1 METSQVVVKAFKCW
15 SWVRKFNMKSSKKS
29 SRLLITNLPRI
40 NREAMKSLLMT
51 LTRLTKRCPLHW
63 RISSISMSPPLI
75 EREKWKKEKQQLP
88 LFWPR
93 TLTTNWISKPL
104 STKIVEGAAPTTP
117 TLSRE
122 EATAQTT
129 CHISTT
135 STPWVAWTHDR
146 APPAQS
152 SWTWVTRARDDTTLL
167 RSLLSMLPLRGHKS
181 GHWCKTL
188 YS

>member
-1 METSQVVVKAFKCW
+1 METSQVAVKAYKCW
-15 SWVRKFNMKSSKKS
+15 SWERKFNMKSSKRS
-29 SRLLITNLPRI
+29 SRLLITNLPLI
-40 NREAMKSLLMT
+40 NREAMKSSLMT

-63 RISSISMSPPLI
+63 RINSISMSPPLI
-75 EREKWKKEKQQLP
+75 EREKWKKEKQQLRQ
-88 LFWPR
+88 FWPR

-104 STKIVEGAAPTTP
+104 STKRVDEAP

-129 CHISTT
+129 CHILTT

-167 RSLLSMLPLRGHKS
+167 RSLLSMPPLRGHKS
-181 GHWCKTL
+181 GHWCKT
-188 YS
+188 